1 MDVVQAPARP
11 AAGAEPPGRP
21 PDSSHRP
28 GRRAR
33 RALSSALIVAGA
45 VVLIDVAVTLIWQ
58 EPISALYA
66 HFHQRALAA
75 QPAGSQPL
83 TPPPRRGLERL
94 RTERRRIALLAGV
107 LARRGPPRPPARRPP
122 PPPPGG
128 GFLG

>member
-11 AAGAEPPGRP
+11 AAGAERSGRP

-66 HFHQRALAA
+66 HFQQRALAA
-75 QPAGSQPL
+75 QLAGFQPL
-83 TPPPRRGLERL
+83 TPRSG
-94 RTERRRIALLAGV
+94 AGWS
-107 LARRGPPRPPARRPP
+107 ACAPSAGGSPSWPAS
-122 PPPPGG
+122 
-128 GFLG
+128 